1 MAEKV
6 TIGNCELWH
15 GDCREILPAL
25 EACAIVSDPPYGI
38 GFVKGSGGRPGRGY
52 TKSQEERCRNSAPI
66 FGDDAPFDPSHL
78 LRFDPV
84 ILFGADHYAQRL
96 PRGRWLAWD
105 KLGGQAPYGDSFSD
119 VEYAWHNKTGAA
131 RIFRMVWKG
140 MCQGA
145 GKDKGTKRTHP
156 TQKPV
161 DLMEW
166 CIEQAGRPET
176 VCDPYMGTGA
186 TGVAAVNLG
195 LHFIGIEIHGPYFE
209 EACRRIEQAYAQPRL
224 FEDAKVGAGD
234 TAVQGDMLLPANA
247 AMRRGE
253 SAA

>member
-1 MAEKV
+1 MMAEKV

-15 GDCREILPAL
+15 GDCLEILPTL

-38 GFVKGSGGRPGRGY
+38 GYVHSKGGRGGCHALGRD
-52 TKSQEERCRNSAPI
+52 APNNAAPLH
-66 FGDDAPFDPSHL
+66 GDDKPFDPAHL

-105 KLGGQAPYGDSFSD
+105 KLGGKEPWDSFSD
-119 VEYAWHNKTGAA
+119 VEFAWHNKTGAA
-131 RIFRMVWKG
+131 RIFSLVWKG
-140 MCQGA
+140 LCQGA

-161 DLMEW
+161 ALMEW
-166 CIEQAGRPET
+166 CIEQAGRPHT
-176 VCDPYMGTGA
+176 ICDPYMGTGA

-195 LHFIGIEIHGPYFE
+195 LHFIGVEIHGPYFE

-224 FEDAKVGAGD
+224 FDDAKVGAGD
-234 TAVQGDMLLPANA
+234 TALQGDMLLTANVEVT
-247 AMRRGE
+247 G
-253 SAA
+253 

>member
-1 MAEKV
+1 MMAEKV
-6 TIGNCELWH
+6 TIGNCTLYH

-38 GFVKGSGGRPGRGY
+38 GFVHSGRTG
-52 TKSQEERCRNSAPI
+52 KSATPHNGQKKDFYYGPI
-66 FGDDAPFDPSHL
+66 AGDDEPFDPAPL

-131 RIFRMVWKG
+131 RIFRLVWKG

-145 GKDKGTKRTHP
+145 GQDKGTKRTHP

-161 DLMEW
+161 ALMEW

-195 LHFIGIEIHGPYFE
+195 LHFIGIEIHGQYFE

-234 TAVQGDMLLPANA
+234 TAVQGDMLLPAN
-247 AMRRGE
+247 
-253 SAA
+253 S